1 MSIEANTVARVPA
14 SVLIVGGGTAGWM
27 CASLLQQA
35 WGPQGTRV
43 TLVES
48 DAIGII
54 GVGEGST
61 PKMRRFF
68 ARLGIADH
76 EWMPACN
83 GTYKCGI
90 RFPNW
95 STRPGYESYYH
106 PFFTASDDGFI
117 RSFYQNLVLR
127 QHNIDTQANPDH
139 YFLSNWVAKKRRAP
153 LPAAKLGYQ
162 SDYAYHFDARLIGEF
177 LRNWSTARG
186 VAHLV
191 DTVTA
196 VTRDDGGNIGSVTT
210 EKHGELRA
218 DLYIDCTGFASVLIC
233 KTLGVPFISYKDYLF
248 NDRAVAMPTPLE
260 DPASLPSETVSGA
273 MKCGWAWKIPL
284 TNRYGN
290 GYVYSSDYLD
300 EAGAEQELR
309 THLKLFDDKVEARHL
324 KMRVGRLERT
334 WERNC
339 VAIGL
344 AQGFIEPLEAT
355 ALMIVQDTIENLI
368 SSLQGG
374 DPERQRRDFNQKI
387 NRIYDSIRDY
397 IYMHYK
403 LNTRTDTAYWA
414 AARDNATMSESVASI
429 LDVWDNGGDL
439 LAEIKRQSAQMAY
452 SLTSWFCILG
462 GMGRFPRKPRRATHK
477 HQAVDHEAS
486 RKACLELV
494 KHFPDHRRVID
505 DMRREV
511 APAA

>member
-1 MSIEANTVARVPA
+1 MSATSVRVP
-14 SVLIVGGGTAGWM
+14 SKVLIVGGGTAGWM
-27 CASLLQQA
+27 CASLLQHA
-35 WGPQGTRV
+35 WSPQGTQV
-43 TLVES
+43 ALVES

-68 ARLGIADH
+68 EKLGIRDE

-90 RFPNW
+90 RFPHW

-106 PFFTASDDGFI
+106 PFFTASDDTFI
-117 RSFYQNLVLR
+117 RGFHQNVLLR
-127 QHNIDTQANPDH
+127 QHNLDVQANPDH
-139 YFLSNWVAKKRRAP
+139 FFLSNWVAKKRRAP
-153 LPAAKLGYQ
+153 LPPARIGYMA
-162 SDYAYHFDARLIGEF
+162 DYAYHFDARLIGEF
-177 LRNWSTARG
+177 LRHWSTSRG
-186 VAHLV
+186 VEHYV
-191 DTVTA
+191 DTVTSVERDTA
-196 VTRDDGGNIGSVTT
+196 GDIAGVVTERRGR
-210 EKHGELRA
+210 LQA
-218 DLYIDCTGFASVLIC
+218 DLYIDCTGFASLLIC
-233 KTLGVPFISYKDYLF
+233 KALGVPFVSYRDFLF
-248 NDRAVAMPTPLE
+248 NDRAVAMPTPHE
-260 DPASLPSETVSGA
+260 DPASLPSETLSSA

-290 GYVYSSDYLD
+290 GYVYASDYLD
-300 EAGAEQELR
+300 EAAAERELR
-309 THLKLFDDKVEARHL
+309 EHIKCFDDKVEARHL

-344 AQGFIEPLEAT
+344 AQGFVEPLEAT

-368 SSLQGG
+368 AAHAAGG
-374 DPERQRRDFNQKI
+374 ELPRRQADFNLKV
-387 NRIYDSIRDY
+387 NRIYDAIRDY

-403 LNTRTDTAYWA
+403 LNSRNDTDYWR
-414 AARDNATMSESVASI
+414 AARDNLTVSDSVASI

-452 SLTSWFCILG
+452 SPTSWFCILA
-462 GMGRFPRKPRRATHK
+462 GMGRFPRKPRRPTHK
-477 HQAVDHEAS
+477 HHAVDHEAA
-486 RKACLELV
+486 RKTCLALALQ
-494 KHFPDHRRVID
+494 FPEHRSVLDR
-505 DMRREV
+505 MREPSV

>member
-1 MSIEANTVARVPA
+1 MSSDTNTSARVPT

-186 VAHLV
+186 VEHLV

-196 VTRDDGGNIGSVTT
+196 VTRDDGGNIGAVTT

-309 THLKLFDDKVEARHL
+309 THLKLFDDKVDARHP

-334 WERNC
+334 
-339 VAIGL
+339 
-344 AQGFIEPLEAT
+344 
-355 ALMIVQDTIENLI
+355 
-368 SSLQGG
+368 
-374 DPERQRRDFNQKI
+374 
-387 NRIYDSIRDY
+387 
-397 IYMHYK
+397 
-403 LNTRTDTAYWA
+403 
-414 AARDNATMSESVASI
+414 
-429 LDVWDNGGDL
+429 
-439 LAEIKRQSAQMAY
+439 
-452 SLTSWFCILG
+452 
-462 GMGRFPRKPRRATHK
+462 
-477 HQAVDHEAS
+477 
-486 RKACLELV
+486 
-494 KHFPDHRRVID
+494 
-505 DMRREV
+505 
-511 APAA
+511 